1 MELRQLRYF
10 EVVAEELHFG
20 RAAARLLIAGPSL
33 SQQIMALERDLG
45 VKLFVRDRR
54 SVALTPAGAALLPDV
69 RALLESAED
78 LRRRAERLS
87 GAEPVRIGYVNWIP
101 ADLIARTSGVAQ
113 LHVDAWVVP
122 SHAQAAR
129 VADGSL
135 DLAIAWVRKT
145 DVAQHALSAKLL
157 GADRLYA
164 VSTGEDTTPV
174 RARDVV
180 VLVDDDTTSWYSW
193 NVYAEEFARDTGAQ
207 ILRINDGGITGPAFF
222 DHVRAVGRPVVN
234 SPKGQTIALPSDLT
248 ARPVIDPAAIWT
260 WSLLCRENETRPAV
274 LAAVDALT
282 RGVTD
287 LEIHEDGIWLP
298 MDDPY
303 RRTR

>member
-69 RALLESAED
+69 RVLLENAEN
-78 LRRRAERLS
+78 LRCRAERLS
-87 GAEPVRIGYVNWIP
+87 GAEPVRIGYVNWLP
-101 ADLIARTSGVAQ
+101 TDLIARTSGVAQ

-193 NVYAEEFARDTGAQ
+193 NVFAEEFARDTGAQ

-234 SPKGQTIALPSDLT
+234 SPKGQTITLPSDLT

>member
-20 RAAARLLIAGPSL
+20 RPAARLLIAGPSL

-69 RALLESAED
+69 RALLESAEN

-87 GAEPVRIGYVNWIP
+87 GAEPVRIGYVNWLP
-101 ADLIARTSGVAQ
+101 TDLIARTSGVAQ

-193 NVYAEEFARDTGAQ
+193 NGYAEEFARDTGAQ

-222 DHVRAVGRPVVN
+222 DHVRAIGHPVVN
-234 SPKGQTIALPSDLT
+234 SPKGQTITLPSDLT
-248 ARPVIDPAAIWT
+248 ARPMIDPAAIWT

>member
-69 RALLESAED
+69 RALLENAEN

-87 GAEPVRIGYVNWIP
+87 GAEPVRIGYVNWLP
-101 ADLIARTSGVAQ
+101 TDLIARTSGVAQ

-135 DLAIAWVRKT
+135 DLAIAWVRKYE
-145 DVAQHALSAKLL
+145 VAQNGLNARLL

-193 NVYAEEFARDTGAQ
+193 NVFAEEFARDTGAQ
-207 ILRINDGGITGPAFF
+207 IMRINDGGITGPAFF

-234 SPKGQTIALPSDLT
+234 SPKGQTITLPSDLT
-248 ARPVIDPAAIWT
+248 ARPMIDPATIWT

-287 LEIHEDGIWLP
+287 LGIHEDGRWLP

>member
-54 SVALTPAGAALLPDV
+54 SVALTPAGAALLPEV
-69 RALLESAED
+69 RALLESAEN

-87 GAEPVRIGYVNWIP
+87 GAEPVRIGYVNWLP
-101 ADLIARTSGVAQ
+101 TDLIARTSGVAQ

-135 DLAIAWVRKT
+135 DLEIAWVRKT
-145 DVAQHALSAKLL
+145 DVAQHALSARLL

-222 DHVRAVGRPVVN
+222 DHARAVGRPVVN
-234 SPKGQTIALPSDLT
+234 SPKGQTITLPSDLT

>member
-69 RALLESAED
+69 RVLLENAEN
-78 LRRRAERLS
+78 LRCRAERLS
-87 GAEPVRIGYVNWIP
+87 GAEPVRIGYVNWLP
-101 ADLIARTSGVAQ
+101 TDLIARTSGVAQ

-145 DVAQHALSAKLL
+145 DVAQHALSARLL

-222 DHVRAVGRPVVN
+222 DHVRAIGHPVVN
-234 SPKGQTIALPSDLT
+234 SPKGQTITLPSDLT

-282 RGVTD
+282 RGVTA

>member
-69 RALLESAED
+69 RALLASAEN

-87 GAEPVRIGYVNWIP
+87 GAEPVRIGYVNWLP
-101 ADLIARTSGVAQ
+101 TDLIARTSGVAQ

-145 DVAQHALSAKLL
+145 DVAQYALSARLL

-174 RARDVV
+174 RALDVV

-234 SPKGQTIALPSDLT
+234 SPKGQTITLPSDLT

>member
-87 GAEPVRIGYVNWIP
+87 GAEPVRIGYVNWLP
-101 ADLIARTSGVAQ
+101 TDLIARTSGVAQ

-234 SPKGQTIALPSDLT
+234 SPKGQTITLPSDLT

>member
-69 RALLESAED
+69 RALLESAEN

-87 GAEPVRIGYVNWIP
+87 GAEPVRIGYVNWLP
-101 ADLIARTSGVAQ
+101 TDLIARTSGVAQ

-145 DVAQHALSAKLL
+145 DVAQHALSARLL

-193 NVYAEEFARDTGAQ
+193 NGYAE
-207 ILRINDGGITGPAFF
+207 
-222 DHVRAVGRPVVN
+222 
-234 SPKGQTIALPSDLT
+234 
-248 ARPVIDPAAIWT
+248 
-260 WSLLCRENETRPAV
+260 
-274 LAAVDALT
+274 
-282 RGVTD
+282 
-287 LEIHEDGIWLP
+287 
-298 MDDPY
+298 
-303 RRTR
+303 